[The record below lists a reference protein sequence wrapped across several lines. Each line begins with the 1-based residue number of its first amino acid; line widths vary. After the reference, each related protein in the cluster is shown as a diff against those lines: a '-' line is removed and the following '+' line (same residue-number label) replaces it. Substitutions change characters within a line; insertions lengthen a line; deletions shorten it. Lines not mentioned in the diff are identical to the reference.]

1 MSRGKSA
8 SEKLPQSRRTLPTTS
23 QKPQVAE
30 TESSMDEQVIV
41 LSFEGAGGGCVCV
54 WGGGLGCVCVCVWGG
69 GGLKRKYSIVQGEN
83 KPTWNIIIS
92 L

>member
-30 TESSMDEQVIV
+30 TESSMDEQVSV
-41 LSFEGAGGGCVCV
+41 LSFGSAGGGLLVCV
-54 WGGGLGCVCVCVWGG
+54 GGLGCMGGWGG
-69 GGLKRKYSIVQGEN
+69 VGGRSEN
-83 KPTWNIIIS
+83 TS
-92 L
+92 

>member
-54 WGGGLGCVCVCVWGG
+54 WGGDWVVCVCVCGG
-69 GGLKRKYSIVQGEN
+69 GGG
-83 KPTWNIIIS
+83 
-92 L
+92 